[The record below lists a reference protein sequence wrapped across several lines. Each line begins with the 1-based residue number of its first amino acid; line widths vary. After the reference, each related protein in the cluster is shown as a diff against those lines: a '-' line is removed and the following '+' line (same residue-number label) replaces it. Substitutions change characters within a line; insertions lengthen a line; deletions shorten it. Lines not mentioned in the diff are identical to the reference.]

1 MSNFYFGE
9 REFGLKPR
17 IEDEIDV
24 KVWGG
29 LVVLINKCIDEQ
41 YFAEEFS
48 ERCPD
53 NNNHICGTDQSG
65 MKLDILSSFP
75 NIKWPLDGL
84 DKPYTLTILEL
95 LEFCH
100 EKIARPSEYEYHKYF
115 QHNHLRFEREE
126 GQAEFR
132 NKVNRIFERN
142 GITFELQENGQIT
155 RLAPPIVSDI
165 LNNAIFQTNDKELD
179 LLLETARIK
188 YLNPDFKV
196 RLEALEKL
204 WDAWERIKTLDD
216 PSNKKKSVEM
226 LLRKA
231 SDEEK
236 MKEVLKNDAE
246 ALTYIG
252 NNFMIRHTEVG
263 KTPITSSVHVD
274 YLFHR
279 MFSLIY
285 LLLGNRIEKKPVLT
299 TKEEIGEFGSV
310 DEIQF

>member
-1 MSNFYFGE
+1 
-9 REFGLKPR
+9 
-17 IEDEIDV
+17 
-24 KVWGG
+24 
-29 LVVLINKCIDEQ
+29 
-41 YFAEEFS
+41 
-48 ERCPD
+48 
-53 NNNHICGTDQSG
+53 

-75 NIKWPLDGL
+75 NIKWPLDEL
-84 DKPYTLTILEL
+84 DKPCTLTILEL

-100 EKIARPSEYEYHKYF
+100 EKIAKPIEYEYHKYF
-115 QHNHLRFEREE
+115 QHHHLRFEREE
-126 GQAEFR
+126 GQSEFR
-132 NKVNRIFERN
+132 NKVNRKFELN
-142 GITFELQENGQIT
+142 GITFELQENGHIT
-155 RLAPPIVSDI
+155 RLAPPIVSNI

-188 YLNPDFKV
+188 YLNPDLKV

-226 LLRKA
+226 LLKK
-231 SDEEK
+231 SSNEEK
-236 MKEVLKNDAE
+236 MKEVLNKDAE

-252 NNFMIRHTEVG
+252 NNFMIRHAEVG

-285 LLLGNRIEKKPVLT
+285 LLLGDGIGKKPVLT
-299 TKEEIGEFGSV
+299 TKEESGEFGST